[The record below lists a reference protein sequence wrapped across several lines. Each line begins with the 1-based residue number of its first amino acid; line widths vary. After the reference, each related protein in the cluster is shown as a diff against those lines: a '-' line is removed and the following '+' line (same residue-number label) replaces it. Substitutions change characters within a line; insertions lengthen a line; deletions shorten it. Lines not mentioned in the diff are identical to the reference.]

1 MNTQISSSSTDAS
14 PQVAL
19 PAFSPTGVIH
29 SGLITVEVV
38 EPGDVIHSGLI
49 TVEVVEPGDTESPH
63 VSTQIRSVEMRWIA
77 LNCETNLKRP

>member
-19 PAFSPTGVIH
+19 PAFSPTG
-29 SGLITVEVV
+29 
-38 EPGDVIHSGLI
+38 VIHSGLI

>member
-38 EPGDVIHSGLI
+38 EPGD
-49 TVEVVEPGDTESPH
+49 TESPH
-63 VSTQIRSVEMRWIA
+63 VSTQIRSVEMRWVA
-77 LNCETNLKRP
+77 LHELREESKATLIGEFPGHFK